1 MNVGGLM
8 YDILAIQNKW
18 VNKLVWLR
26 RRVIVRAVQR
36 TLLSL
41 FPFALLGSIA
51 RILLINP
58 LSDKNEIETTLAM
71 LPKRANGNKDSK
83 VRCTALTMTR
93 RRSQTNLLTHLFW
106 IAKMSY
112 IKPPTFIS

>member
-51 RILLINP
+51 RVVSISFLSDKGFINSILAMPKWFPDFRLVKLLIN
-58 LSDKNEIETTLAM
+58 NFVTYTNGILAM
-71 LPKRANGNKDSK
+71 LA
-83 VRCTALTMTR
+83 A
-93 RRSQTNLLTHLFW
+93 
-106 IAKMSY
+106 
-112 IKPPTFIS
+112 

>member
-51 RILLINP
+51 RVVSISF
-58 LSDKNEIETTLAM
+58 LSDKGFYQQYSRDAQM
-71 LPKRANGNKDSK
+71 VSGFSFSK
-83 VRCTALTMTR
+83 AII
-93 RRSQTNLLTHLFW
+93 Q
-106 IAKMSY
+106 
-112 IKPPTFIS
+112 